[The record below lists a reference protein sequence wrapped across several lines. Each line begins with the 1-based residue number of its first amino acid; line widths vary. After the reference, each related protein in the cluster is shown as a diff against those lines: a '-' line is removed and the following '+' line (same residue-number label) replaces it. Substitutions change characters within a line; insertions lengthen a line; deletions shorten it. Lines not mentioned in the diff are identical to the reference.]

1 VTRHTPSAG
10 VDDVGARVFRHVP
23 PRLAVTGGIGGG
35 KSTALA
41 FLGELGA
48 AILSSDTIV
57 HEVYRHPEVV
67 AAVERRF
74 GSQVIVGGEVHRAC
88 LSKLVFD
95 DPEAL
100 AWLEKLTHPV
110 VRRRVDEWA
119 AEQQQLPRSP
129 ALLAVEVPLLFESGM
144 MVDMFDCVLLV
155 TAPADE
161 RRRRLSAKLT
171 AEDFDRRVRVQMSE
185 EEKAERSNFVFEN
198 TGSRKLMRQYIA
210 EVFASILACAA
221 AEEDAAADEAEA
233 AAERAAAARRSSPT
247 THPAFERKDGR

>member
-1 VTRHTPSAG
+1 VTPQTPSAG

-23 PRLAVTGGIGGG
+23 PRLAVTGGIGSG

-48 AILSSDTIV
+48 ATLSSDTIV
-57 HEVYRHPEVV
+57 HEVYRDADVV

-74 GSQVIVGGEVHRAC
+74 GSQVIVGGEVNRAC

-100 AWLEKLTHPV
+100 AWLEKVTHPL
-110 VRRRVDEWA
+110 VRRRYEEWA
-119 AEQQQLPRSP
+119 AEQQRAPRPP

-161 RRRRLSAKLT
+161 RRRRLSAKIT
-171 AEDFDRRVRVQMSE
+171 AEDFDRRVRAQMSE
-185 EEKAERSNFVFEN
+185 EEKAERSTFVFEN
-198 TGSRKLMRQYIA
+198 TGSRRQMKQYIA
-210 EVFASILACAA
+210 EVFAAILACAA
-221 AEEDAAADEAEA
+221 AEEDDEAEVSA
-233 AAERAAAARRSSPT
+233 GRAAAARRSSPT
-247 THPAFERKDGR
+247 THPAFERKDRR